1 MRYKSTLSVLISN
14 FKYTRDNFIL
24 YFMIMIFIAVER
36 NMITILS
43 PIVIMIY

>member
-24 YFMIMIFIAVER
+24 CFMIMIFIAVEK
-36 NMITILS
+36 NMITTFS
-43 PIVIMIY
+43 PI